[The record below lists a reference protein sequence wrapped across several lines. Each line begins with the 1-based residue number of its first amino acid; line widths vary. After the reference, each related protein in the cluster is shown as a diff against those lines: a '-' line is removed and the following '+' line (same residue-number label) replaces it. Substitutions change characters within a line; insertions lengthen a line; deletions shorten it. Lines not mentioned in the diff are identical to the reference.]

1 VGKLIKQW
9 RISQG
14 WSQLQLADELD
25 VTQGY
30 VSQLEAGKVPE
41 ISKVLRKLSKLIGC
55 SLETLCS
62 EQPE

>member
-41 ISKVLRKLSKLIGC
+41 ISKVLRKLSKLTGY
-55 SLETLCS
+55 SLDALSPEQS
-62 EQPE
+62 E